1 MRLANRVA
9 IITGGASGMG
19 LASVFRYL
27 DEGARVVVAEELEY
41 LTFFKN
47 ETKSL
52 LPLQTLKHFLPNICE
67 ASVLVI
73 PWPMS

>member
-27 DEGARVVVAEELEY
+27 DEGARVVVAD
-41 LTFFKN
+41 F
-47 ETKSL
+47 
-52 LPLQTLKHFLPNICE
+52 
-67 ASVLVI
+67 
-73 PWPMS
+73 